1 MKRAD
6 EPFEFYAAS
15 YLVNIRKERAYTLAD
30 MAKHLRACSD
40 ESIFYH
46 TFQSL
51 ETHHYSTFSSDFAQW
66 VQAACNE
73 AVLAERMASLDIRSV
88 VSIDDLRERLAG
100 AVEEHLAAHP
110 GAADRRAFEP
120 FHFCEE
126 VEIVMPLGTR
136 AYTLRELAE
145 GIRRMSLHTLHYHLI
160 VSRLRLQLATN
171 DFANWVRTNLGERE
185 VAGRLDDL
193 DIYTNTLAAMREE
206 AARICEKGAAA

>member
-73 AVLAERMASLDIRSV
+73 AVLA
-88 VSIDDLRERLAG
+88 
-100 AVEEHLAAHP
+100 
-110 GAADRRAFEP
+110 
-120 FHFCEE
+120 
-126 VEIVMPLGTR
+126 
-136 AYTLRELAE
+136 
-145 GIRRMSLHTLHYHLI
+145 
-160 VSRLRLQLATN
+160 
-171 DFANWVRTNLGERE
+171 
-185 VAGRLDDL
+185 
-193 DIYTNTLAAMREE
+193 
-206 AARICEKGAAA
+206 